1 VRYGSDLVEGK
12 FISRENRFAALVM
25 IDGDREWVHV
35 PNSGRMR
42 ELLFP
47 GADVL
52 LHESSSTARQTA
64 YDLVAV
70 ETQDVLVSVDSR
82 VPNTVIAEGL
92 TSGTIP
98 GLEAY
103 GEFKREHTRGDSRF
117 DFLLQGSRGEALLE
131 VKGCTLV
138 EGDGLALFPDAPTQ
152 RGARHVRG
160 LARAVGEGLEAYVV
174 VVVQRGDGE
183 VFSPNDRTDPAFGDA
198 LREASASGVSVLALG
213 TEVTREGVFLGPPV
227 PVDLEAARRWMT

>member
-1 VRYGSDLVEGK
+1 VRYGSDLVEGR
-12 FISRENRFAALVM
+12 FISRENRFAAMVG

-42 ELLFP
+42 ELLVP

-52 LHESSSTARQTA
+52 LREASSTARQTE

-70 ETQDVLVSVDSR
+70 ETPYVMVSVDSR
-82 VPNTVIAEGL
+82 VPNTVVAEGL
-92 TSGTIP
+92 ASGTIP

-103 GEFKREHTRGDSRF
+103 GEFKREHTWGSSRF
-117 DFLLQGSRGEALLE
+117 DFLLQRSGGEALVE

-152 RGARHVRG
+152 RGARHVRE
-160 LARAVGEGLEAYVV
+160 LARAVDEGIEAHVV
-174 VVVQRGDGE
+174 MVVQRADGR

-198 LREASASGVSVLALG
+198 LRDASASGVNVLALA
-213 TEVTREGVFLGPPV
+213 TEVTREGVFLDHPL
-227 PVDLEAARRWMT
+227 PVDLEAARRWTA

>member
-1 VRYGSDLVEGK
+1 MEGK
-12 FISRENRFAALVM
+12 FISRENRFAALVR

-42 ELLFP
+42 ELLVP

-52 LHESSSTARQTA
+52 LHEASSTARQTA

-70 ETQDVLVSVDSR
+70 ETADVMVSVDSR
-82 VPNTVIAEGL
+82 VPNTVITEGL
-92 TSGTIP
+92 ASGTIP
-98 GLEAY
+98 GMGTY
-103 GEFKREHTRGDSRF
+103 GEFKREHTWGSSRF
-117 DFLLQGSRGEALLE
+117 DFLLKGPEGEALVE

-152 RGARHVRG
+152 RGARHVRE
-160 LARAVGEGLEAYVV
+160 LARAVDAGIEAHVV
-174 VVVQRGDGE
+174 VVVQRADGR
-183 VFSPNDRTDPAFGDA
+183 VFAPNDRTDPAFGDA
-198 LREASASGVSVLALG
+198 LRDASASGVHILALA
-213 TEVTREGVFLGPPV
+213 TEVTREGVFLGSPV